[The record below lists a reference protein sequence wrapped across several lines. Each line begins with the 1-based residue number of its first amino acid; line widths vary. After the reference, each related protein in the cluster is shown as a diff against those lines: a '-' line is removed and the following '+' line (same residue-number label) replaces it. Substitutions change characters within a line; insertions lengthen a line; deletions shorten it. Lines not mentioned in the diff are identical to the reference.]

1 MKKLL
6 YRVQR
11 RAVSSVL
18 ALSMAFGFC
27 YEAFPKTKQVSADGA
42 STESVA
48 DDGVINYVSLGD
60 SMTNGY
66 CLDGYDNNGYM
77 MSGDLSYP
85 ELFANW
91 LVEEGYAETVNHSP
105 MAISAMRAEDLQ
117 FILEL
122 DYNNADDI
130 EFITQDVL
138 DETVAE
144 KWLNGAGKE
153 WRERFGATGDAYT
166 WVDFTDKRF
175 STVQDPF
182 TEGLT
187 EQEKVAKTA
196 KEFQTAIADA
206 DIVSMSVGTA
216 NFAIFMFRRLL
227 NAVEFMGGQRA
238 YDAWI
243 PYEVANMEL
252 DPQVEKVVE
261 LSIDMLKEE
270 VGSQLT
276 PEYQELLDYA
286 TILARYTVASYMTS
300 IKASVERIVE
310 MNPDVEIMFVGL
322 MNGVTD
328 VEMKLDDG
336 SYVNFGDYMQYL
348 LEAMNNYV
356 AALPTVLKL
365 QDKDTYG
372 QAKYYYAEDTAIDML
387 VYAYDDLRDC
397 NWGIYEGLN
406 GSIVRNRM
414 VSQHNNTLY
423 PLMSNVLNPMV
434 KDYGLTLSKVNDK
447 KIAAY
452 EQFAKDW
459 AAYIA
464 DPENVAEPVN
474 PFNEGGE
481 LLSYA
486 VYLALE
492 DATIA
497 GADASLSAS
506 GFMKLINGLDQVFA
520 EVSTALDPN
529 AIVDMDAIT
538 AMVSK
543 DVMADPVAVTK
554 ISAYIKENYAND
566 IKADFITWAM
576 TDEGQAAI
584 TAWASS
590 PEVQAQI
597 AEYMVAEGCD
607 MQTAAAT
614 LYSQTAAGE
623 AKIGEIGFTYVTK
636 SDVVNYIMNDAGKQ
650 YVTKYADR
658 FVAAGILNVLP
669 NALKS
674 NDTIMG
680 LFNLYARCMA
690 GDGMGSHP
698 SAKGH
703 KTLFD
708 KITTAYAEGYTP
720 EDKLVDTAE
729 TAAKY
734 LVELA
739 KQYGPAIA
747 EKAYDYAV
755 ENGYVAYVE
764 NVIDDV
770 KAEYVALKA
779 ELKALRQELVAYANS
794 LVPTPK
800 ARTAAPKASTL
811 VEEINATIQCIDE
824 QIAAID
830 AMIAQLP
837 AMAEEFVKEI
847 ATALYNQATYQVE
860 VCLNKL
866 NAKLNALMVKV
877 ENAVAAV
884 EAKCIETKNAILAKV
899 AEVEAAAQAQYLAVV
914 AKIEATVAEV
924 KAIVAEIENQI
935 NLAYQAA
942 YEVYMGGYVVKHER
956 AEGEEISYLAIGDA
970 AVNGYVNKVAEAWNA
985 SAASI
990 NNAGTV
996 ADLIAA
1002 LNDAANIEAIENA
1015 DVISLGFT
1023 NNAMVNFVVNQ
1034 IKASIGWYGA
1044 TYVELDWASL
1054 VTEAGV
1060 VYVEKALDTLSA
1072 ELVKADLGDIALSNV
1087 NVSIA
1092 DILSI
1097 AIESYVYKYLEFN
1110 LGYYEAA
1117 NTIADIN
1124 PDASIL
1130 MVGMYN
1136 PFKGLV
1142 VNNIAIGDYVEYM
1155 VDIMD
1160 LQYTAYAWVMPNV
1173 AFVDISDVAPNATY
1187 ETFEYDF
1194 IDILINES
1202 SDKLLPTADSYD
1214 YIADQIVKAVEFVEV
1229 EVPDHEHSYTVK
1241 YDENNH
1247 WLECE
1252 CGDIKDVEEHDFDA
1266 DGKCDCGYETEVE
1279 PEVPDHEHSYTVN
1292 YDENSHWLEC
1302 ECGDK
1307 KDVEAHDFDADGKC
1321 DCGYETEVEPEN
1333 PPVNPEDPEEPKE
1346 EPKEEDT
1353 ISAGAV
1359 VGITLASTA
1368 VVGASGFSV
1377 VWFAVMKKSGADLAI
1392 AVKGAAKTAGSAVKN
1407 GCGKAIKAI
1416 KKLFRK

>member
-48 DDGVINYVSLGD
+48 DDGVINYVSIGD

-66 CLDGYDNNGYM
+66 GFAGYRQGGYQVGDSFQEGDGVYGDASYANQFADWLDGLD
-77 MSGDLSYP
+77 
-85 ELFANW
+85 ERT
-91 LVEEGYAETVNHSP
+91 VEHDKLAS
-105 MAISAMRAEDLQ
+105 SALRAEDLLYLLGGRDMPTDGWFNQ
-117 FILEL
+117 VLHYTGVGAPNEGEDYVSILTEEEL
-122 DYNNADDI
+122 KEYYVESVVEADIISLCIGNASFGAYLVQYVTGVIGVMGATLPENEIVTLEDALVLVEDEEAKEI
-130 EFITQDVL
+130 VLEVYDMLL
-138 DETVAE
+138 DELYEVVSEELAV
-144 KWLNGAGKE
+144 KYSL
-153 WRERFGATGDAYT
+153 D
-166 WVDFTDKRF
+166 
-175 STVQDPF
+175 
-182 TEGLT
+182 
-187 EQEKVAKTA
+187 KVADVVA
-196 KEFQTAIADA
+196 YCAA
-206 DIVSMSVGTA
+206 G
-216 NFAIFMFRRLL
+216 FMVNYLG
-227 NAVEFMGGQRA
+227 VIEK
-238 YDAWI
+238 I
-243 PYEVANMEL
+243 IEL
-252 DPQVEKVVE
+252 
-261 LSIDMLKEE
+261 
-270 VGSQLT
+270 
-276 PEYQELLDYA
+276 
-286 TILARYTVASYMTS
+286 
-300 IKASVERIVE
+300 
-310 MNPDVEIMFVGL
+310 NPDVEIVLLGL
-322 MNGVTD
+322 MNTTHGLTITNGD
-328 VEMKLDDG
+328 AKINIGDIMDET
-336 SYVNFGDYMQYL
+336 FGL
-348 LEAMNNYV
+348 LNTYV
-356 AALPTVLKL
+356 AGVPTALKL
-365 QDKDTYG
+365 
-372 QAKYYYAEDTAIDML
+372 AKKTEDVKFYYAEQPTPEYIAQEF
-387 VYAYDDLRDC
+387 DDLANAGWADVDRLS
-397 NWGIYEGLN
+397 GEVVRSRTIESFN
-406 GSIVRNRM
+406 GSLRGMIGAGFGMELPVI
-414 VSQHNNTLY
+414 TL
-423 PLMSNVLNPMV
+423 
-434 KDYGLTLSKVNDK
+434 
-447 KIAAY
+447 
-452 EQFAKDW
+452 
-459 AAYIA
+459 
-464 DPENVAEPVN
+464 
-474 PFNEGGE
+474 
-481 LLSYA
+481 
-486 VYLALE
+486 
-492 DATIA
+492 
-497 GADASLSAS
+497 
-506 GFMKLINGLDQVFA
+506 
-520 EVSTALDPN
+520 
-529 AIVDMDAIT
+529 
-538 AMVSK
+538 
-543 DVMADPVAVTK
+543 
-554 ISAYIKENYAND
+554 ND
-566 IKADFITWAM
+566 IKEFESNPPSWVGVAPILTYDDGKYVFNVDM
-576 TDEGQAAI
+576 ENNPTDVFNYFDPSVKTDVKNLTIAI
-584 TAWASS
+584 YLGIEDAIVASTDTMEVPLDALLNIAS
-590 PEVQAQI
+590 VDALQGTLTGFMPNLTPELISA
-597 AEYMVAEGCD
+597 
-607 MQTAAAT
+607 
-614 LYSQTAAGE
+614 
-623 AKIGEIGFTYVTK
+623 
-636 SDVVNYIMNDAGKQ
+636 
-650 YVTKYADR
+650 
-658 FVAAGILNVLP
+658 
-669 NALKS
+669 
-674 NDTIMG
+674 
-680 LFNLYARCMA
+680 NLYANHPYAGLVSVDLGYPLPYFATEIDTACKIRNDLGGYFTSTPTLKAMCMIYA
-690 GDGMGSHP
+690 LFKVGNGMSVHP
-698 SAKGH
+698 IPRTHDAIFNAMVKSY
-703 KTLFD
+703 T
-708 KITTAYAEGYTP
+708 EGYMA
-720 EDKLVDTAE
+720 EDKVLEEAE

-739 KQYGPAIA
+739 KQYGPVIA
-747 EKAYDYAV
+747 EKAYEYAV
-755 ENGYVAYVE
+755 EEGYVAYVE

-779 ELKALRQELVAYANS
+779 ELKAMRQELVAYANS

-811 VEEINATIQCIDE
+811 VEEVNATIQCIDA

-837 AMAEEFVKEI
+837 GMAEEFVKEI

-956 AEGEEISYLAIGDA
+956 AEGEEIFYLAIGDA

-1054 VTEAGV
+1054 VTEDGV

-1117 NTIADIN
+1117 NTIAAIN

-1229 EVPDHEHSYTVK
+1229 EGETPVEPEVPDHEHSYTVK

-1252 CGDIKDVEEHDFDA
+1252 CGDKKDVEEHDFDA

-1279 PEVPDHEHSYTVN
+1279 PEVPDHEHSYTVK

-1333 PPVNPEDPEEPKE
+1333 PPVNPEDPEDPEEPKE